1 MKSQEIRDLSSQ
13 ELEDRIAELEE
24 EMFRLRLQNQTG
36 QLDNPLRIRM
46 ARKDLARCKTI
57 RNEAARRGA

>member
-1 MKSQEIRDLSSQ
+1 MKSQEIRDLSLQ

-24 EMFRLRLQNQTG
+24 EMFRLRLQNLTG

>member
-1 MKSQEIRDLSSQ
+1 MKSQEIRDLSPQ

-36 QLDNPLRIRM
+36 QLDNPLRVRM
-46 ARKDLARCKTI
+46 ARRDLARCKTI